1 MNFGVNDPNFEV
13 DLGISFLIS
22 SVNIQAEITKNHF
35 VPKGGKIPFDKEIF
49 DPTKSFFIENS
60 TFIAP
65 WTGIFTFTKE
75 MFRESYHNYESNS
88 ASMYGYING
97 QKYPTFEIKTS
108 GSRKHFNQG
117 LWCDQI
123 VTFYFYLTEII
134 WNFLRFFPVKLWLA
148 KFLTKVL
155 KNYLPKTSVSNC
167 CIDISIL
174 DLDITSRSLQKC
186 GKNN

>member
-1 MNFGVNDPNFEV
+1 MMSFLYRPGLRISKCNMNYGVNDPNFEV

-35 VPKGGKIPFDKEIF
+35 VPKGSKIPFDKEIF

-117 LWCDQI
+117 ESMVIHSNTWVSITLGCNDSHPC
-123 VTFYFYLTEII
+123 
-134 WNFLRFFPVKLWLA
+134 R
-148 KFLTKVL
+148 L
-155 KNYLPKTSVSNC
+155 KIMGEEN
-167 CIDISIL
+167 
-174 DLDITSRSLQKC
+174 
-186 GKNN
+186 